1 MSERSMAAAFSSDA
15 RGLSSAKGL
24 YALGILS
31 HEASII
37 AAKERAEMKTME
49 SFILRKLPLTALDIQ
64 SRHSCAVKRAE
75 SGDQIAERLSVI
87 R

>member
-1 MSERSMAAAFSSDA
+1 MSERSMVDALSSDA
-15 RGLSSAKGL
+15 RGLSSANGL

-64 SRHSCAVKRAE
+64 SRHACAVKRA
-75 SGDQIAERLSVI
+75 RI